1 MPLLATRARKKAP
14 IGAPHFR
21 DKADTL
27 NGVVNPA
34 FQSRFWGCAC
44 FVGNDLP
51 VFEQKQ
57 RWNTTHTEGR
67 SGGGVAINIHFDHFN
82 FAFHFDRQFFK

>member
-1 MPLLATRARKKAP
+1 VPLLATRARKKAP

-51 VFEQKQ
+51 VFE
-57 RWNTTHTEGR
+57 
-67 SGGGVAINIHFDHFN
+67 
-82 FAFHFDRQFFK
+82 